1 MEVSFTAPGGVASS
15 PQDWPRLC
23 TPVRIRP
30 PRGAEQNKYQKTA
43 CMLHSKHAQ
52 KKAQNSDLDAMRWGM
67 MSKIFWTALYFVLSL
82 PWYSKQSHFATYLY
96 SLLLLYTMCVCGGS
110 YSLACTYIVLRQ
122 SCSDVGLH
130 VKDNLV

>member
-1 MEVSFTAPGGVASS
+1 MEVLFTAPGGVASS

-67 MSKIFWTALYFVLSL
+67 MNKIFWTAIVFRVI
-82 PWYSKQSHFATYLY
+82 AT
-96 SLLLLYTMCVCGGS
+96 V
-110 YSLACTYIVLRQ
+110 VF
-122 SCSDVGLH
+122 
-130 VKDNLV
+130 